1 MVDNR
6 VRKEPQGEPMGY
18 TKGSKLQVTTPVGT
32 DKISY
37 LFSDGGDSRGGTGTA
52 VKVKTKLKKG
62 MDWEFGSW
70 DIGRSNSKNLTP
82 CFFKN
87 YLLSLYK
94 FKNYE

>member
-52 VKVKTKLKKG
+52 VKVKISLKKT
-62 MDWEFGSW
+62 WTGSLEAGVS
-70 DIGRSNSKNLTP
+70 ISKNLTP

-87 YLLSLYK
+87 YLLSLHK